1 LVIDDEREFREAIAQ
16 ALGLDGYEVDT
27 ARDGSEGATLV
38 CRHPYDLIFC
48 DLRMPEVDGRG
59 LQGDPAALS
68 PRASWLGWSGRR
80 FRGERSPQASSPGRM
95 TVTHTDGQAVAR
107 YPGYL

>member
-1 LVIDDEREFREAIAQ
+1 MGRPRILVIDDETKFREAIAQ
-16 ALGLDGYEVDT
+16 ALGLDGYDVET

-59 LQGDPAALS
+59 S
-68 PRASWLGWSGRR
+68 TRR
-80 FRGERSPQASSPGRM
+80 SSCSVP
-95 TVTHTDGQAVAR
+95 TCVVAR
-107 YPGYL
+107 MVGPKIQRRAEPASVFPWENDRHAH

>member
-1 LVIDDEREFREAIAQ
+1 LPRRAGGAREAIAQ

-59 LQGDPAALS
+59 RYKESQLLCSHVRRGPDG
-68 PRASWLGWSGRR
+68 RAEDSEASG
-80 FRGERSPQASSPGRM
+80 
-95 TVTHTDGQAVAR
+95 AR
-107 YPGYL
+107 KRLPWENDRHAH

>member
-1 LVIDDEREFREAIAQ
+1 MVIDDEREFREAFAQ

-48 DLRMPEVDGRG
+48 ALRIPEVDGRG
-59 LQGDPAALS
+59 RYKEIQLLS
-68 PRASWLGWSGRR
+68 PRASWPGWSGRR
-80 FRGERSPQASSPGRM
+80 FRGERSPQASSPERM
-95 TVTHTDGQAVAR
+95 TITHTDGQAVAR